1 MLLFATGSTGTDW
14 AKGYSD
20 IKNGDKVFNPTNQIK
35 ETYDYY
41 VDRCVGYAV
50 LDKGFI
56 VITDKTIVESLFK
69 NKFGG
74 SINGS
79 TITFPI
85 ATGLTTNQCVT
96 YQNSDF
102 IVTKAVNNHTEWN
115 NTQFHITGTTNY
127 IEYFSYNTEKSLNIV
142 CLASCDEFY
151 KSTNDTAKEL
161 LNLEENADVADFK
174 TDDLNLHPI
183 MISQIGIHDSDGNL
197 LAICK
202 PNQPIKKYWHDILS
216 FNIKIRI

>member
-1 MLLFATGSTGTDW
+1 MPINYYDIENYYDDSQDNTWKDFYGYYRKYSTRQYND
-14 AKGYSD
+14 
-20 IKNGDKVFNPTNQIK
+20 NF
-35 ETYDYY
+35 
-41 VDRCVGYAV
+41 
-50 LDKGFI
+50 
-56 VITDKTIVESLFK
+56 
-69 NKFGG
+69 
-74 SINGS
+74 
-79 TITFPI
+79 
-85 ATGLTTNQCVT
+85 
-96 YQNSDF
+96 
-102 IVTKAVNNHTEWN
+102 
-115 NTQFHITGTTNY
+115 